1 MKTEPPARI
10 PIPLSLRWRN
20 ACFHFLPVT
29 VLAGVLVDILML
41 WKGYV
46 NVTGTRDSSRKGYRS
61 LRVVEQH
68 LA

>member
-41 WKGYV
+41 WKGRV
-46 NVTGTRDSSRKGYRS
+46 NVTGIRDSSLKGCWV
-61 LRVVEQH
+61 LQGVD
-68 LA
+68 